1 MITSH
6 FGLLRRPFGTD
17 IPAANLYLTN
27 QHRAVLRK
35 LEQIA
40 THGTHA
46 ALTGEVGVGKST
58 LLRALYEKL
67 PGARYTC
74 HYVGS
79 DLPSRGI
86 LRSVA
91 RGLGLAPYWLR
102 ADLIEQV
109 QRGVADQFEKAGRRT
124 LLTIDESHLLK
135 YPVLEDLRL
144 LTNFK
149 VDSQPILSLLLVG
162 QPPLRE
168 RLTLKA
174 VEAMNQR
181 LEVKLVFEPLS
192 CQETG
197 DYLRHHLEVAGAA
210 GPVFSGSAEAIIFER
225 TQGIPRRI
233 NQLALQ
239 SLELA
244 TERGEKVVDERLVEL
259 AVSLS

>member
-1 MITSH
+1 MITTH
-6 FGLLRRPFGTD
+6 FGLRLRPFGKD
-17 IPAANLYLTN
+17 IPATSLYLTN
-27 QHRAVLRK
+27 QHRTVLRR
-35 LEQIA
+35 LTQTA

-58 LLRALYEKL
+58 LLRALYDTL
-67 PGARYTC
+67 PGARHTC

-86 LRSVA
+86 LRAVA

-109 QRGVADQFEKAGRRT
+109 QGAVTDQFEKAGRRT

-174 VEAMNQR
+174 VEALTQR
-181 LEVKLVFEPLS
+181 LEVQLVFEPLS
-192 CQETG
+192 RQETG
-197 DYLRHHLEVAGAA
+197 EYLRHHLELAGATA
-210 GPVFSGSAEAIIFER
+210 PIFSGAAEDLVFDR

-239 SLELA
+239 CLEMTA
-244 TERGEKVVDERLVEL
+244 ERGEKLVDERLVEL
-259 AVSLS
+259 AVSLL

>member
-6 FGLLRRPFGTD
+6 FGLSGRPFGKD
-17 IPAANLYLTN
+17 IPPGKLYLTN
-27 QHRAVLRK
+27 QHRSVLRK
-35 LEQIA
+35 LEQTA
-40 THGTHA
+40 AHGTHA

-58 LLRALYEKL
+58 LLRALYDKL
-67 PGARYTC
+67 PGARHTC

-86 LRSVA
+86 LRAVA

-102 ADLIEQV
+102 ADLIVQV
-109 QRGVADQFEKAGRRT
+109 QRGVTDQFEKAGRRT

-149 VDSQPILSLLLVG
+149 VDSSPILSLLLVG

-168 RLTLKA
+168 RLMFKA
-174 VEAMNQR
+174 AEAIDQR

-192 CQETG
+192 RQETG
-197 DYLRHHLEVAGAA
+197 EYLRHHLDFAGATSPIFAGAA
-210 GPVFSGSAEAIIFER
+210 EDLVFER

-239 SLELA
+239 ALELA
-244 TERGEKVVDERLVEL
+244 AERGEQIVDERLVEL
-259 AVSLS
+259 AATLS

>member
-1 MITSH
+1 MITTH
-6 FGLLRRPFGTD
+6 FGLVRRPFGKD
-17 IPAANLYLTN
+17 VPPNQLYLTN
-27 QHRAVLRK
+27 QHRTVLRR
-35 LEQIA
+35 LEQTA

-58 LLRALYEKL
+58 LLRALYDKL
-67 PGARYTC
+67 PGARHTC

-86 LRSVA
+86 LRAVA
-91 RGLGLAPYWLR
+91 RGLGLTPYWLR

-192 CQETG
+192 RQETG
-197 DYLRHHLEVAGAA
+197 EYVRHHLELAGATA
-210 GPVFSGSAEAIIFER
+210 PVFTGTAEDLLFER

-233 NQLALQ
+233 NQLAL
-239 SLELA
+239 SCLEVA
-244 TERGEKVVDERLVEL
+244 TERGEKLVDERLVEL
-259 AVSLS
+259 AASLA

>member
-6 FGLLRRPFGTD
+6 FGLARRPFGKD
-17 IPAANLYLTN
+17 IAPANLYLTD
-27 QHRAVLRK
+27 QHRTVLRK
-35 LEQIA
+35 LEQTA

-58 LLRALYEKL
+58 LLRALYDKL
-67 PGARYTC
+67 PGARHIC

-91 RGLGLAPYWLR
+91 RGLGLSPTWLR

-109 QRGVADQFEKAGRRT
+109 QRGVSDQFEKAGRRT

-168 RLTLKA
+168 RLMLKA
-174 VEAMNQR
+174 IEAMTQR
-181 LEVKLVFEPLS
+181 LEIQLVFEPLS
-192 CQETG
+192 KQETG
-197 DYLRHHLEVAGAA
+197 EYLRHHLELAGATTPIFT
-210 GPVFSGSAEAIIFER
+210 GTAEDLLFER

-239 SLELA
+239 CLEVA
-244 TERGEKVVDERLVEL
+244 AERGEKLVDERLVEL
-259 AVSLS
+259 AVSLL